1 MNDVRICKQEVISLE
16 CRSFL
21 QSLGE
26 RPQFSGPAIRNRAGA
41 NDRQAITFSSVF
53 HNLPSDRHRIV
64 GAVIVYKKYVHAA
77 GIILLKQGANRVA
90 NYLASFRA
98 GITTATDRTGAPCSC
113 DGGPESCKRQNPPR
127 QRLSRSRS
135 QAILLRRPGESY
147 TPFRSRNPPGSKRI

>member
-90 NYLASFRA
+90 NYLCFVPCRNNDSNGPDRRA
-98 GITTATDRTGAPCSC
+98 
-113 DGGPESCKRQNPPR
+113 
-127 QRLSRSRS
+127 L
-135 QAILLRRPGESY
+135 LLRWR
-147 TPFRSRNPPGSKRI
+147 T